1 MITLFDIRQAEGV
14 AEKLQELRFQMEERL
29 NPQRYST
36 AQKLISPYANML
48 QRMALMAGLA
58 QPDERSWAD
67 IEQVKLVSRG
77 DHIHDTTFT
86 KNGLQDLYS
95 ALLKLRYQ
103 ALKPDWSNNQMRSR
117 IINAEISRGITY
129 LLQGDTLD
137 QWLLHT
143 VQLGNKQSAEAIPR
157 LDLAIGFYEDEIPAR
172 IDLNGKA
179 IPNTQILIAG
189 TTGSGKSNLL
199 AVLIHEIRA
208 ASVES
213 AYLGNFLLFDY
224 KGELCDAA
232 NRPWLQ
238 LFEVDETAIL
248 DPLHRPLPFSP
259 FKSFVGRTQN
269 EINLYATEL
278 AGALIAIDRANISAN
293 MSNRMAEAVINAYKR
308 TNGLSVDFDLLLQEY
323 TLLQPENQRAKDD
336 SVRSVLKQLIRANL
350 FEKQDQIDL
359 VKESHI
365 IKMDGFPKDGPIAKA
380 IVYFVI
386 SKLNTIYETLPK
398 QAVGEECVELRHF
411 TIIDEAHYML
421 DFDNRPL
428 RELIAVGRNK
438 GLSIILATQN
448 MDSYKSDHFDFYANA
463 QYPLIM
469 KQQAINDRV
478 LKDLFG
484 VSGSELGEIKETI
497 ASLRKGELIVKDSM
511 SISMGLGKKYKRFQ
525 VKHLI

>member
-1 MITLFDIRQAEGV
+1 MITLFEIRQAEGL
-14 AEKLQELRFQMEERL
+14 AEKMQELRFQLEERL
-29 NPQRYST
+29 NPKRYS
-36 AQKLISPYANML
+36 ANQKLITPYANML
-48 QRMALMAGLA
+48 QRIALMAGLS
-58 QPDERSWAD
+58 QPTERSWTE
-67 IEQVKLVSRG
+67 IEQIKLASRG

-86 KNGLQDLYS
+86 KNGLQALYT
-95 ALLKLRYQ
+95 ALLQLRYHN
-103 ALKPDWSNNQMRSR
+103 LKPEWDNNVTRSK
-117 IINAEISRGITY
+117 IINAEILRGIDH

-143 VQLGNKQSAEAIPR
+143 VQLGGRQTAGDIPR
-157 LDLAIGFYEDEIPAR
+157 LNLHIGFYEDEIPAR
-172 IDLNGKA
+172 LDLNGKA
-179 IPNTQILIAG
+179 ISNTQILIAG

-213 AYLGNFLLFDY
+213 SYPVNFLLFDY
-224 KGELCDAA
+224 KGEFGDPA

-238 LFEVDETAIL
+238 LFEVDERAVL
-248 DPLHRPLPFSP
+248 DPLHHPLPFTP
-259 FKSFVGRTQN
+259 FKNFVGRTQN

-278 AGALIAIDRANISAN
+278 AGALVAIDRANMSAN
-293 MSNRMAEAVINAYKR
+293 MSNRLAEAVINAYKH
-308 TNGLSVDFDLLLQEY
+308 THGQPVDFDLLLREY
-323 TLLQPENQRAKDD
+323 IQLQPENQRAKDD
-336 SVRSVLKQLIRANL
+336 SVRSVLKQLIRSNL
-350 FEKQDQIDL
+350 FEKEDRVDL
-359 VKESHI
+359 IKESYI

-398 QAVGEECVELRHF
+398 QAVSETCVELRHF

-448 MDSYKSDHFDFYANA
+448 MDSYKSEHFDFYANA

-469 KQQAINDRV
+469 KQQSINDRV

-484 VSGSELGEIKETI
+484 VSGGELSELKEAI
-497 ASLRKGELIVKDSM
+497 ASLQKGELILKDSL
-511 SISMGLGKKYKRFQ
+511 SINMGLGKKFKRLQ